1 MQAWNHVAPARA
13 AMPRPDPNERDGT
26 QAWRRPL
33 AGAGLALCLAIQCGV
48 PHEARAQAWPSKP
61 IRIIL
66 PYSPGGN
73 SDINARFMAK
83 RFSDDFG
90 VSAFVE
96 TKPGGSSIIG
106 TELVMRSAP
115 DGYTL
120 LFVGAGGTTHTTNP
134 ALFAKLPYDSIRDFS
149 PISRFSQ
156 VSMLLFASPKLPAN
170 NVRELIA
177 LSKTRPGGLNAASGG
192 DGTGSFLS
200 AHLFKSV
207 SGMNLQVINYKGNAP
222 ANTDTMSGQTDFM
235 FDTISTVIPQIKAG
249 RLKPLAV
256 TSLQRSPL
264 APDVPT
270 VSESGFPGFEMG
282 VYLGLLG
289 PANLPRDI
297 VNKLTGAIA
306 KIARDPEARKQ
317 FADQGVELVSETP
330 EEFTAFLRNDIER
343 WQKIIREA
351 GIKQQ

>member
-1 MQAWNHVAPARA
+1 MKAWIRTRQPLTKASTAPARWHGA
-13 AMPRPDPNERDGT
+13 A
-26 QAWRRPL
+26 L
-33 AGAGLALCLAIQCGV
+33 AGAGLIVLLGAQQLA
-48 PHEARAQAWPSKP
+48 HAQASNYPNKP

-90 VSAFVE
+90 VPAFVE

-106 TELVMRSAP
+106 TEMVMRSAP

-134 ALFAKLPYDSIRDFS
+134 ALFAKLPYDSVKDFS
-149 PISRFSQ
+149 PISLFSQ

-170 NVRELIA
+170 NVRELVA
-177 LSKTRPGGLNAASGG
+177 LSKSRPGGLNAASGG

-200 AHLFKSV
+200 AHLFKSI
-207 SGMNLQVINYKGNAP
+207 SGANFQVINYKGNAP
-222 ANTDTMSGQTDFM
+222 ANTDTMGGQTDFM
-235 FDTISTVIPQIKAG
+235 FDTISTVIPHIKAG

-256 TSLQRSPL
+256 TSLQRVAL

-282 VYLGLLG
+282 VYLGVLG
-289 PANLPRDI
+289 PANMPRDV
-297 VNKLTGAIA
+297 VNKLAGEIA
-306 KIARDPEARKQ
+306 KITRDPEARKQ
-317 FADQGVELVSETP
+317 FSEQGVELVSSTP
-330 EEFTAFLRNDIER
+330 EEFTAFLRADIER
-343 WQKIIREA
+343 WQKIIKDA